1 MPRKT
6 KRVISWG
13 VALVALIAAGTVL
26 TRTLR
31 GLPKAERSIP
41 TARVKRGSVESKVYT
56 RGELRPG
63 RTGMLAAPQVAGGL
77 QIVHLANAGE
87 RVQAGDV
94 VVEFDPSEQEYNLEQ
109 ARSSLQEA
117 EQEITKAKAEAAVQA
132 AKDKVDLLKARFD
145 VRRAELDVSRNELVS
160 AIDAQK
166 NNLALEEA
174 NRRLAQLEQ
183 DVKSRAASSQA
194 TLAVSVEKRN
204 KARLDM
210 QQAQKNI
217 ENMKLK
223 SPLDGLVSIK
233 ENWNATGGFG
243 FFGMEIPLYREGDQV
258 GSGSVV
264 AEVLDVSNMEIQA
277 KVSEDDRAN
286 INPGQ
291 PVQVLVDAFPG
302 QTFNGKVKTVAGMA
316 ARGFFFDNSG
326 MRKFDASFQLEK
338 PDPRYRPG
346 VTSQIIVISTPVK
359 DVLYLPRQAVFDK
372 NGKPVVYVETGGKFE
387 ARELKIER
395 RTESQVVIGGLK
407 EGTEVALVNPEE
419 QTKDLRRATAPI
431 APMAGGGAR

>member
-1 MPRKT
+1 
-6 KRVISWG
+6 
-13 VALVALIAAGTVL
+13 
-26 TRTLR
+26 
-31 GLPKAERSIP
+31 
-41 TARVKRGSVESKVYT
+41 
-56 RGELRPG
+56 
-63 RTGMLAAPQVAGGL
+63 MLAAPQVAGGL

-109 ARSSLQEA
+109 ARSTLEEA
-117 EQEITKAKAEAAVQA
+117 EQEITKAKAEAAVQD
-132 AKDKVDLLKARFD
+132 AKDRVDLLKARFD

-174 NRRLAQLEQ
+174 KRRLAQLEQ

-194 TLAVSVEKRN
+194 TLAVSLEKRN

-291 PVQVLVDAFPG
+291 PVQVLIDAFPG

-338 PDPRYRPG
+338 ADPRYRPG

-372 NGKPVVYVETGGKFE
+372 NGKPVVYVQTSGKFE

-395 RTESQVVIGGLK
+395 RTESQVVIEGLK

-419 QTKDLRRATAPI
+419 QTKDLRRAAGPI